1 MIGLWGN
8 SGLDSLC
15 FSSLANV
22 KMQKIKSFL
31 KQTLYAT
38 TQTDS
43 PTSESK
49 SHILWNGDC
58 HMETVNEG

>member
-22 KMQKIKSFL
+22 KSFL